1 MLNSFFVEAVPACS
15 SAFLTG
21 AGVVY
26 SGVSQYT
33 VEVPVTG
40 VAGGIMPTLLM
51 TGTGCACC
59 WMLGTALLLGTVLAT
74 LLAAVGA
81 GCGGGSSQLGRIA
94 AHASENVGGLIVVVM
109 RGRKV
114 YELCLFSFLSGQP
127 VILAIAVMAAF
138 WLSGT
143 SWLSGT

>member
-1 MLNSFFVEAVPACS
+1 MSNTFFLEAAPACGS
-15 SAFLTG
+15 VLRTG

-33 VEVPVTG
+33 EEVPVTG

-59 WMLGTALLLGTVLAT
+59 WMLGTALLLGTVLAA
-74 LLAAVGA
+74 LLAAV
-81 GCGGGSSQLGRIA
+81 GCGGGSSQLGRTA

-109 RGRKV
+109 RGRNV
-114 YELCLFSFLSGQP
+114 NELFLFSFLSGQP
-127 VILAIAVMAAF
+127 VILAIAVMAA
-138 WLSGT
+138 L
-143 SWLSGT
+143 